1 MNGCEKEESMAE
13 KRSTLQTGAAARG
26 DSTTRIIVVRHGE
39 SLANAKRIY
48 LGHIDWDLSERGH
61 FQARRAA
68 LALAEEKI
76 DAVYSSDLLRAYNTA
91 LPHAELRGLPV
102 IKSEELRELYIGD
115 WEGVLVER
123 LETEWREEF
132 EHGWREN
139 FGTFTPPGGES
150 IPAARERMYNAVL
163 KIARENLGKTVLIA
177 THAAAIRA
185 MWGKIAGIAPERMGS
200 DSTFPTNASV
210 SRILFDGERLLPIE
224 YSNDEHLREEK

>member
-1 MNGCEKEESMAE
+1 MTNGWEKS
-13 KRSTLQTGAAARG
+13 
-26 DSTTRIIVVRHGE
+26 DSTTRIIIVRHGE

-48 LGHIDWDLSERGH
+48 LGHIDWDLSMRGH
-61 FQARRAA
+61 LQARETARA
-68 LALAEEKI
+68 LAGEQI

-91 LPHAELRGLPV
+91 LPHAELRGLKV
-102 IKSEELRELYIGD
+102 TKLSELRELYIGE

-123 LETEWREEF
+123 LETEWKEQF

-163 KIARENLGKTVLIA
+163 RVARENLGGCVLIA

-200 DSTFPTNASV
+200 DSVFPTNASI

-224 YSNDEHLREEK
+224 YSNDEHLRREK